1 MSTNMAES
9 RKLREVISSETQD
22 SASLP
27 EFVTPV
33 EVPRA
38 VEAILRR
45 GGIFALGEAYIKN
58 EWSTEDLPQLL
69 YQIVSGDL
77 YPDLVARKI
86 NLRLLYF
93 LVKDRVKNSQI
104 GKRAFEV
111 AHRHYDLG
119 NDLFTTMLDAET
131 MTYTCGYWR
140 NANSLEE
147 AQREKI
153 DLLCKKLDLKEGM
166 RVLDIGCGWGNF
178 AEHAASRYGVSV
190 VGLTV
195 SQEQAKL
202 ARERCKGLEVEI
214 VLEDYQKY
222 DGRFDRIVS
231 IEMIEAV
238 GRKNMNSFFS
248 MVARC
253 LKPAGLFGLQAISA
267 DTFSRHSSAVLDQY
281 ILWLQKRIFPNGY
294 LPNLEH
300 ICRPERYGLIIEDV
314 HNFSADYAK
323 TLRVWAE
330 RFESGWANLRPSY
343 GEEFGR
349 MWLFYLNGCEALFRA
364 RMVQLY
370 QVVYSKGGVKNG
382 YSSVR

>member
-1 MSTNMAES
+1 MSTNVAERRNS
-9 RKLREVISSETQD
+9 MEHSLGQAENE
-22 SASLP
+22 ASTL
-27 EFVTPV
+27 ESVQSGK
-33 EVPRA
+33 VPNA
-38 VEAILRR
+38 VKEILRR
-45 GGIFALGEAYIKN
+45 GGIFGLGESYIN
-58 EWSTEDLPQLL
+58 NDWSTEDLSGLL
-69 YQIVSGDL
+69 YRIVSGSL
-77 YPDLVARKI
+77 YPELVSRKV

-93 LVKDRVKNSQI
+93 LIKDRVRNSQI
-104 GKRAFEV
+104 GKKAFEV

-119 NDLFTTMLDAET
+119 NDLFSTMLDTDT
-131 MTYTCGYWR
+131 MTYTCGYWKNAR
-140 NANSLEE
+140 NLEQ
-147 AQREKI
+147 AQRAKI
-153 DLLCKKLDLKEGM
+153 DLLCKKLDLQPGM

-202 ARERCKGLEVEI
+202 ARERCKGLDVEI

-222 DGRFDRIVS
+222 EGMFDRIVS

-253 LKPAGLFGLQAISA
+253 LKPSGLFGLQAISA
-267 DTFSRHSSAVLDQY
+267 DTFTRSSSPVLDQY

-294 LPNLEH
+294 LPNLQH
-300 ICRPERYGLIIEDV
+300 ICQPERYGLIIEDLQ
-314 HNFSADYAK
+314 NFSADYAK
-323 TLRVWAE
+323 TLNAWTE
-330 RFESGWANLRPSY
+330 RFERGWSSLRPTY
-343 GEEFGR
+343 GEEFRR
-349 MWLFYLNGCEALFRA
+349 MWLFYLRGCEALFRA

-370 QVVYSKGGVKNG
+370 QVVYAKGGVQHG